1 MLLNHTHGTSRG
13 PKVTNFWRIPIA
25 MLLLLCSGAGF
36 TSDAFQSTGSIETAV
51 REVTGARATS
61 HGYENVTVEVR
72 RLDTRLRLA
81 QCTQALDARVPPG
94 SAVLGAVSVAVSCQD
109 ESPWTIYVR
118 SHISAMQSVPV
129 LNKPLARHAI
139 LTEDDLNVVKQ
150 PLGQASSG
158 TVFKVEQLVGMQLTR
173 ALDAGADALVRGTAA
188 GVAVHVVVNLVEI
201 HDTLIVASAVIDSIE
216 DFVSIRLVHEYIV
229 AKHNAFI
236 AVCDCIHFIAVTS
249 GVSAD
254 IYVLVHHIVVSK
266 YRVDTG
272 NLVVFS

>member
-1 MLLNHTHGTSRG
+1 MLLNQTHGTSRG

-25 MLLLLCSGAGF
+25 MLLLLCSGTGF

-72 RLDTRLRLA
+72 RLDPRLRLA

-139 LTEDDLNVVKQ
+139 ITDDDLNVVKQ

-173 ALDAGADALVRGTAA
+173 ALDAGATLRLNQLRKPDVIKRGQQVTLVSGAKGLQVRISGKALDNAA
-188 GVAVHVVVNLVEI
+188 EGERVAVSNLSSGKRVEGI
-201 HDTLIVASAVIDSIE
+201 AHSDGT
-216 DFVSIRLVHEYIV
+216 VSVQ
-229 AKHNAFI
+229 
-236 AVCDCIHFIAVTS
+236 
-249 GVSAD
+249 
-254 IYVLVHHIVVSK
+254 
-266 YRVDTG
+266 
-272 NLVVFS
+272 